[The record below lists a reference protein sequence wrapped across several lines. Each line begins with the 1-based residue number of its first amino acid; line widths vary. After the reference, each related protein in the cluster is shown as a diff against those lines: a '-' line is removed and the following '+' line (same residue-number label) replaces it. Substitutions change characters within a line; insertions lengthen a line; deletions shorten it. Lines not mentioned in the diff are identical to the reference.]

1 MSPIRLWNSFY
12 GLFRKQVIRI
22 LRIWPQVYLPS
33 IINTVLYF
41 LIFGGVLGSRVGNI
55 NGYDYMTFL
64 APGLIMM
71 AIIINSYSNVVS
83 AFYSERFIHSIDEI
97 LVSPMPNWMMIC
109 GFVGGGVFRGI
120 TLGIFL
126 MIVSLFFTHID
137 YHHWFLILVTLFFS
151 SSLFSLAGFF
161 NGIFARKFDD
171 TAIITTFVLTPL
183 IYLGG
188 VFYEIDNLPGIWQT
202 ISRLNP
208 IHVIIEQFRFAML
221 GRAADYNEYFTLS
234 MLIVFNIIA
243 FAICLF
249 CMRKGYGIK
258 S

>member
-1 MSPIRLWNSFY
+1 MNPIKMWHAFY

-22 LRIWPQVYLPS
+22 LRIWPQVFLPS
-33 IINTVLYF
+33 IINTILYF
-41 LIFGGVLGSRVGNI
+41 IIFGGVLGARVGLI
-55 NGYDYMTFL
+55 DGFDYMTFI

-97 LVSPMPNWMMIC
+97 LVSPMPDWLMISS
-109 GFVGGGVFRGI
+109 FVGGGIFRGVI
-120 TLGIFL
+120 LGIIL
-126 MIVSLFFTHID
+126 MIVSLFFTSID
-137 YHHWFLILVTLFFS
+137 FHHWFLILVTLFLS
-151 SSLFSLAGFF
+151 SCLFSLAGFF

-188 VFYEIDNLPGIWQT
+188 VFYEIDKLPGIWQT

-208 IHVIIEQFRFAML
+208 IHIVIEQFRYAML
-221 GRAADYNEYFTLS
+221 GKAPDYNEYFTLT
-234 MLIVFNIIA
+234 MLFAFNIIL
-243 FAICLF
+243 FAICWW
-249 CMRKGYGIK
+249 CVRKGYGIK

>member
-1 MSPIRLWNSFY
+1 MSPIKMWLSFY
-12 GLFRKQVIRI
+12 GLLRKQVLRI

-33 IINTVLYF
+33 VINTVLYF
-41 LIFGGVLGSRVGNI
+41 LIFGGVLGARVGTI

-97 LVSPMPNWMMIC
+97 LVSPMPNWLMIL
-109 GFVGGGVFRGI
+109 GFVGGGVFRGL
-120 TLGIFL
+120 TLGITL
-126 MIVSLFFTHID
+126 MVVSVFFTHVS
-137 YHHWFLILVTLFFS
+137 YHHWVLILITLFFS

-171 TAIITTFVLTPL
+171 TSIVTTFVLTPL

-188 VFYEIDNLPGIWQT
+188 VFYEIDKLPGMWQT
-202 ISRLNP
+202 ISRINP
-208 IHVIIEQFRFAML
+208 IHIIIEQFRFAML
-221 GRAADYNEYFTLS
+221 GHAPDFNEYLTLS
-234 MLIVFNIIA
+234 ILVSFNLVA
-243 FAICLF
+243 FAICWF
-249 CMRKGYGIK
+249 CMHKGYGIK
-258 S
+258 T